1 MGPQGRM
8 SPLSAFFFGLFGVG
22 AVTITGVTS
31 IVLYGMRVIDKRS
44 DAIFG
49 IVGST
54 VEHLPDLMEQL
65 PKALGDLLQDR
76 RAFEYA
82 PNIEVAAKFLFDEKR
97 DRVRPSLVITNKG
110 SEVISLMAVRVAAL
124 NAQKD
129 AVAEWTETVATPI
142 GIADEWRGPLAPGA
156 TRYVVLHGDWSVQR
170 SDMATLTP
178 SIEVSELRIWTPG
191 SVAHEPG

>member
-1 MGPQGRM
+1 M

-49 IVGST
+49 IVEST
-54 VEHLPDLMEQL
+54 VSNLPDIMEQF
-65 PKALGDLLQDR
+65 PKALGELLQDR

-82 PNIEVAAKFLFDEKR
+82 PNIEVVAKFLFDEKR

-110 SEVISLMAVRVAAL
+110 TEIVSLMAVRIAAL

-156 TRYVVLHGDWSVQR
+156 TRYVVLHSDGSVPR
-170 SDMATLTP
+170 ADVATLTA

-191 SVAHEPG
+191 RISHEPG